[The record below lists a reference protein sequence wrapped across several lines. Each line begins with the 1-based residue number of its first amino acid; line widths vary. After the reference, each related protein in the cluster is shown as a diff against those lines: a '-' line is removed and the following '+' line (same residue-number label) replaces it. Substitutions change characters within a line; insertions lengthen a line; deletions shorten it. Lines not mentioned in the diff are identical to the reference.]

1 MTQQTLKL
9 GKLERVHGISPASLQ
24 RALILIILSFIFFL
38 AMLIAFSIRQ
48 QIGYFILATA
58 FLIVKL
64 FTLFGWMMQR
74 KKAVLL
80 YENGL
85 VLGKQVCFYRDIEN
99 IHLKQTSRMLGGEKI
114 ECEIVKTDGEK
125 IVLPEA
131 IHDVHGILDQ
141 VEEKLGFN
149 QDEDEYL

>member
-1 MTQQTLKL
+1 MTEEIRQL
-9 GKLERVHGISPASLQ
+9 GNLESIHGISPVYLQ

-58 FLIVKL
+58 FLMVKL

-74 KKAVLL
+74 RKTVLL
-80 YENGL
+80 YQNGL
-85 VLGKQVCFYRDIEN
+85 VLGKQICLYRDIEA
-99 IHLKQTSRMLGGEKI
+99 IRLKQISRMLGSEKT
-114 ECEIVKTDGEK
+114 ECEIIKTNGER

-131 IHDVHGILDQ
+131 IQDIHGIIDK
-141 VEEKLGFN
+141 VEEKLGFVK
-149 QDEDEYL
+149 DEEGEQ